1 MLDIENLR
9 QDGIYEAMKELGRRT
24 SPDVRQ
30 IDLDV
35 LRTFRNHI
43 MYRERYGIKQQA
55 LFHVLVGYSMYNPV
69 SVVDW
74 RLIIRCFDRLAL
86 IACNSC

>member
-1 MLDIENLR
+1 MYMY
-9 QDGIYEAMKELGRRT
+9 IYLVSYIHSSTHHLFQATRELGRRL

-30 IDLDV
+30 IDIDV

-55 LFHVLVGYSMYNPV
+55 LFHVLVAYSMYNPV
-69 SVVDW
+69 SILEYT
-74 RLIIRCFDRLAL
+74 RM
-86 IACNSC
+86 

>member
-1 MLDIENLR
+1 MYMYILYLVSY
-9 QDGIYEAMKELGRRT
+9 IYSSTHHLFQAMRELGRRL

-30 IDLDV
+30 IDIDV

-55 LFHVLVGYSMYNPV
+55 LFHVLVAYSMYNPV
-69 SVVDW
+69 SILEYT
-74 RLIIRCFDRLAL
+74 RM
-86 IACNSC
+86 